1 MDRRCSADSCQ
12 PCTEAENRSSGCE
25 THPAAAGRRTISAHL
40 GAQRRNARPSPA
52 ADPSTQIGADSHYTH
67 MPDNTNDLWIDR
79 ARVFQTT
86 AGVILDELKLPLDFG
101 TADSSINDLTPE
113 GTPFGPDKPPVNY
126 PPYNMQPKNYCERQ
140 GRCVLGCLPG
150 ARQTL
155 NKQLM
160 IAMWGTQPDDYPI
173 VQPQVGEQFLQ
184 VRALAQVTSVAPIKD
199 VGAVGYEVEY
209 SQHSDANPSIIKQ
222 KVTVRADRVI
232 LAGGC
237 IGTNELLLK
246 CKQRLKTLPNLSNK
260 LGYGFSTNGDY
271 LAFIEKTKETVN
283 LTRGPVQTSFA
294 HFFSDDAS
302 KFHTV
307 EDLGIPRVFSVL
319 FGKGFLRKFAETGI
333 TKSLIINIVVKQIEQ
348 LMKQVLGVIASLFQK
363 PVPPQEFQSEDI
375 ASRNV
380 MGVAGM
386 GREAAIGQ
394 FRLGGPDETTLRVSR
409 TDHKPFDQDP
419 IYTEIK
425 KTIDRFAAK
434 LTGSHAEHAT
444 SPFTTAAGVRN
455 PSSQTATT
463 IVGVAHPLGGCR
475 IAKSADEGVV
485 DEYGRVFGY
494 KSLYIADAS
503 MIPTSLGVNPSLTIS
518 ALALRVAHQIAREY
532 GA

>member
-173 VQPQVGEQFLQ
+173 MQPQVGEQFLQ
-184 VRALAQVTSVAPIKD
+184 VRALTQVTSVAPIKD

-237 IGTNELLLK
+237 IG
-246 CKQRLKTLPNLSNK
+246 
-260 LGYGFSTNGDY
+260 
-271 LAFIEKTKETVN
+271 
-283 LTRGPVQTSFA
+283 
-294 HFFSDDAS
+294 
-302 KFHTV
+302 
-307 EDLGIPRVFSVL
+307 
-319 FGKGFLRKFAETGI
+319 
-333 TKSLIINIVVKQIEQ
+333 
-348 LMKQVLGVIASLFQK
+348 
-363 PVPPQEFQSEDI
+363 
-375 ASRNV
+375 
-380 MGVAGM
+380 
-386 GREAAIGQ
+386 
-394 FRLGGPDETTLRVSR
+394 
-409 TDHKPFDQDP
+409 
-419 IYTEIK
+419 
-425 KTIDRFAAK
+425 
-434 LTGSHAEHAT
+434 
-444 SPFTTAAGVRN
+444 
-455 PSSQTATT
+455 
-463 IVGVAHPLGGCR
+463 
-475 IAKSADEGVV
+475 
-485 DEYGRVFGY
+485 
-494 KSLYIADAS
+494 
-503 MIPTSLGVNPSLTIS
+503 
-518 ALALRVAHQIAREY
+518 
-532 GA
+532 